1 MSLDAPERGPL
12 LVRWQG
18 GGDAVVVVLHDD
30 LVTLLTT
37 KPFAP
42 GSRPEGVS
50 GAGASIRVK
59 TARCRR
65 RREDEHATASLPP
78 TADGVAYL
86 LEGRLLDASRA
97 LRDALSAALAGAPTS
112 TETP

>member
-1 MSLDAPERGPL
+1 VSFALPRDELR
-12 LVRWQG
+12 VRWGG

-42 GSRPEGVS
+42 GSRPEGTS
-50 GAGASIRVK
+50 ATGAAIRVK

-65 RREDEHATASLPP
+65 RREDEHQSVALQVPP
-78 TADGVAYL
+78 DGAVYL

-97 LRDALSAALAGAPTS
+97 LRINLSDALASS
-112 TETP
+112 RETPEKP

>member
-1 MSLDAPERGPL
+1 LNTPGEELR
-12 LVRWQG
+12 VRWQG

-50 GAGASIRVK
+50 GAGATIRVK

-65 RREDEHATASLPP
+65 QREGEHPAVVLPATP
-78 TADGVAYL
+78 DGVAYL

-97 LRDALSAALAGAPTS
+97 LRIALSDALASS
-112 TETP
+112 THPPETA

>member
-1 MSLDAPERGPL
+1 MSDELF
-12 LVRWQG
+12 VRWVSG
-18 GGDAVVVVLHDD
+18 GHARVVVLDDD

-42 GSRPEGVS
+42 GSRPEGTS
-50 GAGASIRVK
+50 GTGAAIRVK

-65 RREDEHATASLPP
+65 RREDELAGVTLEAPP
-78 TADGVAYL
+78 DGVVYV

-97 LRDALSAALAGAPTS
+97 LRVALSDALASPPQ
-112 TETP
+112 TPENP